1 MIKKAN
7 PSVDPNAYQK
17 SLDYLYGLEKF
28 GMIFGLT
35 HVERILQAIED
46 PHREIQ
52 AIHIGGTN
60 GKGSTAAMMASIL
73 QKEGYRVGL
82 YFPSSHPIHRTDQ
95 GEREGNWESRGGGID
110 RMDGGEDQGGEHY
123 LSFHLF

>member
-1 MIKKAN
+1 MGQ
-7 PSVDPNAYQK
+7 DAYQK

-35 HVERILQAIED
+35 QVERILDAVGN

-60 GKGSTAAMMASIL
+60 GKGSTAAMIASIL
-73 QKEGYRVGL
+73 RKEGYRVGL
-82 YFPSSHPIHRTDQ
+82 YTSPHLIRFT
-95 GEREGNWESRGGGID
+95 ERMKVNEKEIEKGGG
-110 RMDGGEDQGGEHY
+110 G
-123 LSFHLF
+123 